1 MAADTEKNEKHAG
14 KSPIIIDLGKRS
26 PKKIK
31 QLRRGKGVLLDEV
44 HECLDELAENGKINK
59 TAQPVIVVVTEKLAD
74 RMSQGLLS
82 AAAAMPLGG
91 PMFLMPMPGRAN
103 DDDDDDDDAD
113 DED

>member
-1 MAADTEKNEKHAG
+1 MSADSETNEKHAG

-31 QLRRGKGVLLDEV
+31 QLRRGKGDLLDEV
-44 HECLDELAENGKINK
+44 QQCLDELAENGKITK

-82 AAAAMPLGG
+82 AAAALPFGG
-91 PMFLMPMPGRAN
+91 PMLLMPMPGRAN
-103 DDDDDDDDAD
+103 DDDDNDAD

>member
-1 MAADTEKNEKHAG
+1 MAADSEKNEKHAG

-44 HECLDELAENGKINK
+44 HQCLDELAENGKINK

-74 RMSQGLLS
+74 RMTRGLLS

-91 PMFLMPMPGRAN
+91 PLFVMPMPGR
-103 DDDDDDDDAD
+103 DSDDDDDDDAD